1 MKTQHRLT
9 PLALAMAISMPAVA
23 SDNDVS
29 FALEEVV
36 VTAQKRAESL
46 QEVPSA
52 ISAFGAEDI
61 ENAGWGDINQLQ
73 HAMPSVA
80 VGGESAARPYVFI
93 RGIGTRKFDI
103 GADGSVGIFVDE
115 VFNARFSSTM
125 TGILDLERIEVLK
138 GPQGTLYGR
147 NTIGGAISMYTKQP
161 SNEFEGKV
169 KAAIGNDGYYLASGS
184 MSGALI
190 EDKLMGRISLASSDE
205 EGIYEDTVSGKDDNN
220 RTKSARFTLL
230 ATPSDQLEF
239 SLTGELNKIKS
250 DAVLTEPLTADTGI
264 VAVSPVFVTPAAV
277 AAEVADNEADRY
289 SNGFTDPGYLER
301 DNNLLAFKAKWM
313 GDSVDFTSIT
323 SRTDED
329 YKEGRDFDGSALDI
343 WSHYIDQTSTQYSQE
358 FRFSSV
364 DGGVFTFD
372 DKLQWVTGIYYFT
385 DDAYRSDSLP
395 FGPDSALSPA
405 MAPILSGGALSFPG
419 LTYNDSTS
427 IVEIDTT
434 SYALYGQATYAI
446 TPDLGLTLGLRYTD
460 DEKEY
465 TYQGTTNT
473 LGYAPGATNFNV
485 GDTLNYSSTD
495 PRVTLDYQVAEDVM
509 VYATYAT
516 GFKSGGVQFS
526 VNSAEAAQ
534 ESFDEESLTMYEV
547 GLKSML
553 WDQRL
558 QINAALYRYNYEDQQ
573 VQSII
578 SVNGSPTAL
587 TENAGKSNM
596 NGFEIDMVAMLSQN
610 LTVDFSYTYQDAEF
624 DEFES
629 IDGDRA
635 GNKMGF
641 APEHAASIGANYVIS
656 LADAG
661 EITIQGNYAWKDDY
675 YFDFDNSEEAHQD
688 GYGVVNLSAW
698 WDLPDG
704 KTRLRAF
711 CDNCGDKE
719 YLNNVTTFPDALGG
733 GGRQSWAAPR
743 RYGMELTYN
752 F

>member
-1 MKTQHRLT
+1 MSFIHRFT
-9 PLALAMAISMPAVA
+9 PLALAITASLPAA
-23 SDNDVS
+23 ANEQAS

-46 QEVPSA
+46 QEVPA
-52 ISAFGAEDI
+52 AVSAFGAEDI

-80 VGGESAARPYVFI
+80 VGGESAARPYVYI

-161 SNEFEGKV
+161 GNEFEGKL
-169 KAAIGNDGYYLASGS
+169 KAAVGNDGYYLLSGS
-184 MSGALI
+184 ASGALV

-220 RTKSARFTLL
+220 RSQSARFTLL
-230 ATPSDQLEF
+230 ATPSDELEL
-239 SLTGELNKIKS
+239 SLTGELNKIES
-250 DAVLTEPLTADTGI
+250 DAVLTEPLVADSGV
-264 VAVSPVFVTPAAV
+264 VAVNPLNPLTPPAAI
-277 AAEVADNEADRY
+277 AAEVADNQSDRY
-289 SNGFTDPGYLER
+289 SNAFTDPGYLER

-313 GDSVDFTSIT
+313 GERFDFTSIT
-323 SRTDED
+323 SRTEED
-329 YKEGRDFDGSALDI
+329 YQEGRDFDGSAMDV
-343 WSHYIDQTSTQYSQE
+343 WNHYIDQDSTQYSQE

-364 DGGVFTFD
+364 DGGAFTFD
-372 DKLQWVTGIYYFT
+372 DKLQWVAGIYYFT

-395 FGPDSALSPA
+395 FGRDSALTPA
-405 MAPILSGGALSFPG
+405 LVPAYAGFD
-419 LTYNDSTS
+419 YNVSTS

-460 DEKEY
+460 DKKEY
-465 TYQGTTNT
+465 TYSGRTNT
-473 LGYAPGATNFNV
+473 PGLAPGLTNFDV
-485 GDTLNYSSTD
+485 SDTLNFSSTD
-495 PRVTLDYQVAEDVM
+495 PRITLDYQLTDDVM

-526 VNSAEAAQ
+526 VTTAEAAQ
-534 ESFDEESLTMYEV
+534 QSFDEETLTMYEV

-558 QINAALYRYNYEDQQ
+558 QLNAALYRYNYEDQQ

-578 SVNGSPTAL
+578 SINGSPTAL
-587 TENAGKSNM
+587 TQNAGKSNM
-596 NGFEIDMVAMLSQN
+596 NGLEIDVVAMLTQN
-610 LTVDFSYTYQDAEF
+610 LTMEFGYTFQDAEF
-624 DEFES
+624 DEFNS
-629 IDGDRA
+629 IDGDRS
-635 GNKMGF
+635 GNKMAY
-641 APEHAASIGANYVIS
+641 APDHAANIGFNYLIP
-656 LADAG
+656 LADGG
-661 EITIQGNYAWKDDY
+661 EVTLQGHYAWKDDY
-675 YFDFDNSEEAHQD
+675 YFDFDNSEEARQD
-688 GYGVVNLSAW
+688 SYGVVNLSAW
-698 WDLPDG
+698 WDLADG

-711 CDNCGDKE
+711 CNNCGDEE
-719 YLNNVTTFPDALGG
+719 YLNNVTIFPDSLGG

-743 RYGMELTYN
+743 RYGVEVTYN

>member
-1 MKTQHRLT
+1 MNLKQRFT
-9 PLALAMAISMPAVA
+9 PLALAITASLPVA
-23 SDNDVS
+23 ANDSPS

-46 QEVPSA
+46 QEVPA
-52 ISAFGAEDI
+52 AVSAFGAEDI

-80 VGGESAARPYVFI
+80 VGGESASRPYVFI

-115 VFNARFSSTM
+115 IFNARFSSTL

-161 SNEFEGKV
+161 SNEFEGKL
-169 KAAIGNDGYYLASGS
+169 KAATGNDGYYLLSGS
-184 MSGALI
+184 ASGALV

-205 EGIYEDTVSGKDDNN
+205 DGVYKDTASGKTDNN
-220 RTKSARFTLL
+220 RSKSARFTLL
-230 ATPSDQLEF
+230 ATPTDELEF

-264 VAVSPVFVTPAAV
+264 VAVSPLIPAATV
-277 AAEVADNEADRY
+277 AAEVADNQSDRY
-289 SNGFTDPGYLER
+289 SNAFTDPGYLER

-313 GDSVDFTSIT
+313 GDSFDFTAIT
-323 SRTDED
+323 SRTEED
-329 YKEGRDFDGSALDI
+329 YQEGRDFDGSALDI
-343 WSHYIDQTSTQYSQE
+343 WNHYIDQDSTQYSQE

-364 DGGVFTFD
+364 DGGAFTFD

-405 MAPILSGGALSFPG
+405 MAAIVSGGALSFPG
-419 LTYNDSTS
+419 LTYNVSTS
-427 IVEIDTT
+427 VVEIETT
-434 SYALYGQATYAI
+434 SYAVYGQATYAI

-460 DEKEY
+460 DKKEF
-465 TYQGTTNT
+465 TYSGRTNT
-473 LGYAPGATNFNV
+473 PGYAPGATNFDV
-485 GDTLNYSSTD
+485 GDTLNFSSTD
-495 PRVTLDYQVAEDVM
+495 PRITLDYQVTDDVM

-516 GFKSGGVQFS
+516 GYKSGGVQFS

-553 WDQRL
+553 WNQRL
-558 QINAALYRYNYEDQQ
+558 QLNAALYRYNYEDQQ

-578 SVNGSPTAL
+578 SVNGSPTAI
-587 TENAGKSNM
+587 TQNAGKSNM
-596 NGFEIDMVAMLSQN
+596 NGLEVDVVAMLTQN
-610 LTVDFSYTYQDAEF
+610 LTMEFGYTYQDAEF
-624 DEFES
+624 DEFSS

-635 GNKMGF
+635 GNKMAY
-641 APEHAASIGANYVIS
+641 APEHAANIGFNYLIP
-656 LADAG
+656 LADGG
-661 EITIQGNYAWKDDY
+661 EVTLQGQYSWKDDY
-675 YFDFDNSEEAHQD
+675 YFDFDNSEEALQES
-688 GYGVVNLSAW
+688 YGVVNLSAW
-698 WDLPDG
+698 WDLADG

-711 CDNCGDKE
+711 CNNCGDEE
-719 YLNNVTTFPDALGG
+719 YLNNVTTFPDSLGG

-743 RYGMELTYN
+743 RYGVEVTYN